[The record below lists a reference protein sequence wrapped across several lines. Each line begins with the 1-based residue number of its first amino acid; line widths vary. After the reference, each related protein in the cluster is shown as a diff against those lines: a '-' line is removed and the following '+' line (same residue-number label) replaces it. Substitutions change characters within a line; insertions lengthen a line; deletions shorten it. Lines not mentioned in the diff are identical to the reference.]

1 MRSVEYRFERRR
13 PRSTL
18 WASLGAAVVFLI
30 GGAAIGSVSLV
41 IAAAVLPLPFL
52 IWSMLLDPRSG
63 VELAAG
69 RLHWWRQGETGEVAL
84 SQVVRAQPE
93 RGEDSR
99 PRMLLDLRDG
109 RTIRL
114 PPESVP
120 SSRTLLNALALR
132 GVAVVE

>member
-18 WASLGAAVVFLI
+18 WASLGASVIFLV
-30 GGAAIGSVSLV
+30 GGAGLGSVSLV

-52 IWSMLLDPRSG
+52 IWSILLDPRSG

-69 RLHWWRQGETGEVAL
+69 RLHWWRPGETGEVAL
-84 SQVVRAQPE
+84 SQVLRAQPE

-99 PRMLLDLRDG
+99 PRMLLALRDG
-109 RTIRL
+109 RMIRL

-120 SSRTLLNALALR
+120 ASRSLLNALALR
-132 GVAVVE
+132 GVAVAD